1 MNVSELRKELKRHSS
16 RERAKNLMWFFK
28 TGPGEYGHGD
38 IFIGLKVPDIRKTA
52 KKFTGL
58 SLKDIATVLSSRIH
72 EERLA
77 ALLIMVSKYAAGDDP
92 MKKDV
97 FDMYLRNTR
106 YINNWD
112 LVDLSSHH
120 IVGDFLLDKP
130 RQILY
135 DMAGSSLIWDRRIA
149 IVSTARF
156 IKNGYFDDTLK
167 ISALLLGDREDL
179 IHKAAGWMLREV
191 GKKNLPVLEGFLKK
205 HYMKMPRTMLRYAIE
220 RFPEKRRQEYLKGK
234 V

>member
-1 MNVSELRKELKRHSS
+1 
-16 RERAKNLMWFFK
+16 
-28 TGPGEYGHGD
+28 
-38 IFIGLKVPDIRKTA
+38 
-52 KKFTGL
+52 
-58 SLKDIATVLSSRIH
+58 
-72 EERLA
+72 
-77 ALLIMVSKYAAGDDP
+77 MVSKYAAGDDP

-179 IHKAAGWMLREV
+179 IHKAADGCFAKWGR
-191 GKKNLPVLEGFLKK
+191 
-205 HYMKMPRTMLRYAIE
+205 RTYPYSRGSSRSII
-220 RFPEKRRQEYLKGK
+220 
-234 V
+234 

>member
-1 MNVSELRKELKRHSS
+1 
-16 RERAKNLMWFFK
+16 
-28 TGPGEYGHGD
+28 
-38 IFIGLKVPDIRKTA
+38 
-52 KKFTGL
+52 
-58 SLKDIATVLSSRIH
+58 
-72 EERLA
+72 
-77 ALLIMVSKYAAGDDP
+77 
-92 MKKDV
+92 
-97 FDMYLRNTR
+97 MYLRNTR

-135 DMAGSSLIWDRRIA
+135 DMAGSSLIWDRRIS

-167 ISALLLGDREDL
+167 ISALLLGDKEDL